1 MASDDDAQQL
11 IAQYEATQA
20 QLQQVDARLGRLEE
34 LLLEQRRAAQT
45 LEGLGGE
52 QEALVPIGAGLHVRA
67 RVAGDAPVVTPL
79 GAGYA
84 ADRDL
89 AKARAS
95 LQRRIA
101 ETQGA
106 LETASQ
112 QADRL
117 AQTLQ
122 GLGMRLQSMQS
133 PSS

>member
-1 MASDDDAQQL
+1 MGPDDSQQV

-20 QLQQVDARLGRLEE
+20 QLQQVDARLVRLEE
-34 LLLEQRRAAQT
+34 MLLEQRRAAET
-45 LEGLGGE
+45 LEALGGE

-67 RVAGDAPVVTPL
+67 RVVGDAPVVTPV

-84 ADRDL
+84 VDHDL
-89 AKARAS
+89 PDARAA
-95 LQRRIA
+95 LQRRLA

-106 LETASQ
+106 LETAGQ

-122 GLGMRLQSMQS
+122 SLGMRLQSMQPQS
-133 PSS
+133 

>member
-1 MASDDDAQQL
+1 MGPDDDGQQL

-34 LLLEQRRAAQT
+34 MLMEQRRAAET
-45 LEGLGGE
+45 LEALGGE

-67 RVAGDAPVVTPL
+67 RVVGDAPIVTPL

-84 ADRDL
+84 TDL
-89 AKARAS
+89 DLDGAQVA
-95 LQRRIA
+95 LQKRVA

-106 LETASQ
+106 LETAGQ

-122 GLGMRLQSMQS
+122 SLGMRLQSMQPQS
-133 PSS
+133 